1 MNSFVKKFLA
11 GQGLKL
17 VLLTTAVMAAGSNV
31 HSQEADAP
39 ATAKTAVITAVI
51 DNPKLNKAL
60 LDDLKNGRWEKALQ
74 GLAAGANPNAQA
86 KDGMTALMLAA
97 QGGKPDV
104 VNALL
109 EKGAQVNLTNKA
121 GQTALHLATTIGQPK
136 PKKKRFGG
144 FGGLLGGAA
153 MGGAMGGLGDKAG
166 LASSLLGSG
175 GVDALLG
182 DNLKG
187 LLQSGVFDLS
197 GTSGWKAVIGTAL
210 QGDLKN
216 GGAMGIQNLLG
227 GSNIDAQGWV
237 NLLSSVKSSNTDV
250 FSAMGNLAGG
260 AGIEGTQQWT
270 QFLGAASAGD
280 LTAVQGL
287 MGNQEFAPLLGQ
299 ALQGLT
305 SATDELPA
313 NAARKIIGQLVEKG
327 ADFKVVDKTGK
338 TAAELLEAR
347 GWEDVSALL
356 AAPASVPAT
365 PEAE

>member
-1 MNSFVKKFLA
+1 MNPVGKKFLV
-11 GQGLKL
+11 GQGMKMA
-17 VLLTTAVMAAGSNV
+17 VLTTAILVAG
-31 HSQEADAP
+31 HSAQAEETVAVKSQ
-39 ATAKTAVITAVI
+39 ATAVVAAAV

-60 LDDLKNGRWEKALQ
+60 LDDLKEGRWEEALQ

-86 KDGMTALMLAA
+86 KDGMTALMLAS
-97 QGGKPDV
+97 QGGKPDI

-109 EKGAQVNLTNKA
+109 ERGAQVNATNKA

-136 PKKKRFGG
+136 PKKKKFGG

-153 MGGAMGGLGDKAG
+153 MGGALGGLGDKAG

-187 LLQSGVFDLS
+187 LLQSGVFNLS

-216 GGAMGIQNLLG
+216 GGVLGIQNLLG
-227 GSNIDAQGWV
+227 SSSGIDAQGWV
-237 NLLSSVKSSNTDV
+237 NLLSSVKGSNTDV

-260 AGIEGTQQWT
+260 AGVEGAQQWT

-280 LTAVQGL
+280 LIAVQGL
-287 MGNQEFAPLLGQ
+287 MGNQGFAPLLGQ
-299 ALQGLT
+299 ALQGLNG
-305 SATDELPA
+305 ATNELPA
-313 NAARKIIGQLVEKG
+313 NAARNIVGQLVEKG
-327 ADFKVVDKTGK
+327 ADFKAVDKAGK

-356 AAPASVPAT
+356 KEPAPAT
-365 PEAE
+365 TE

>member
-1 MNSFVKKFLA
+1 MNPLGRKFLA
-11 GQGLKL
+11 GQGVKMA
-17 VLLTTAVMAAGSNV
+17 VLTTAILVAG
-31 HSQEADAP
+31 HSAQAEETAVAKP
-39 ATAKTAVITAVI
+39 QATAVVAAVV

-60 LDDLKNGRWEKALQ
+60 LDDLKEGQWEQALQ
-74 GLAAGANPNAQA
+74 ALAAGANPNAQA

-97 QGGKPDV
+97 QGGKPDIV
-104 VNALL
+104 KALL
-109 EKGAQVNLTNKA
+109 ERGAQVNATNKA

-136 PKKKRFGG
+136 PKKKKFGG
-144 FGGLLGGAA
+144 FGGLLGGVA

-166 LASSLLGSG
+166 FASSLLGSG

-187 LLQSGVFDLS
+187 LLQSGVFNLS

-216 GGAMGIQNLLG
+216 GGALGIQNLLG

-237 NLLSSVKSSNTDV
+237 NLLSSVKGSNTDV

-260 AGIEGTQQWT
+260 AGVEDVQQWT

-299 ALQGLT
+299 ALQGFS

-313 NAARKIIGQLVEKG
+313 NAARKIVGQLVEKG
-327 ADFKVVDKTGK
+327 ADFKAVDKTGK
-338 TAAELLEAR
+338 TVAELLEAR

-356 AAPASVPAT
+356 TAQVPAA
-365 PEAE
+365 AE